1 MESFQKRERDRRK
14 LLKRREKADRRKERS
29 RSHADP
35 TDGAP
40 PILPGVEI
48 VTQEDSSALRV
59 AAPGPAGAGGT
70 P

>member
-35 TDGAP
+35 AEGV
-40 PILPGVEI
+40 LPVLPVVEV

-59 AAPGPAGAGGT
+59 AAPGPGGAGGT

>member
-14 LLKRREKADRRKERS
+14 LLKRREKADRRKERL

-35 TDGAP
+35 ASGVP
-40 PILPGVEI
+40 PIVPLVEN
-48 VTQEDSSALRV
+48 VAQEDSSAPRV
-59 AAPGPAGAGGT
+59 AAPGPTGAGGT

>member
-29 RSHADP
+29 QAQADRNAGIP
-35 TDGAP
+35 PASPSIDSPSTEVQDAVRVAP
-40 PILPGVEI
+40 PGSSSPG
-48 VTQEDSSALRV
+48 A
-59 AAPGPAGAGGT
+59 T